1 MLALFFFY
9 SLCVLLAWCKQRRLA
24 IGLFIV
30 FLLLATVVFMRD
42 ITQHLSLQF

>member
-9 SLCVLLAWCKQRRLA
+9 SLCILLAWCKQRGPA

-30 FLLLATVVFMRD
+30 FLLLTGFVFIHH
-42 ITQHLSLQF
+42 ITEQLSLQF

>member
-30 FLLLATVVFMRD
+30 FLFLTTFVF
-42 ITQHLSLQF
+42 IHHISNQLSLQF

>member
-9 SLCVLLAWCKQRRLA
+9 SLCVLLAWCKERRLA

-30 FLLLATVVFMRD
+30 FLLLMTFVFIHHTTDR
-42 ITQHLSLQF
+42 LSLQF

>member
-9 SLCVLLAWCKQRRLA
+9 SLCVLFAWCKERRLA

-30 FLLLATVVFMRD
+30 FLLLTTFMFIHHMTD
-42 ITQHLSLQF
+42 HLSLQF

>member
-9 SLCVLLAWCKQRRLA
+9 SLCVLLAWCEQRKLA

-30 FLLLATVVFMRD
+30 FLLFTAFVFVHH
-42 ITQHLSLQF
+42 ISTQLSLQF